1 MYVHVLYIL
10 LFIVTSGNS
19 NETAEVSTEGF
30 TGRVLLIVSAVV
42 QLLVWTVA
50 FAAAAH
56 GILGLY
62 TFIINYLILAHF
74 NVLWCVLQSPAR
86 VLAVQFS
93 SERLR
98 IRWNL

>member
-1 MYVHVLYIL
+1 MMYVHVLYIL

-62 TFIINYLILAHF
+62 TFIII
-74 NVLWCVLQSPAR
+74 
-86 VLAVQFS
+86 
-93 SERLR
+93 
-98 IRWNL
+98 I